1 MDGVARFSIAA
12 FNGARG
18 QGWWWGF
25 FKGGGSI
32 GLHDARCEMMQD
44 GDLGWISGLL
54 LLFLFLL
61 FLLLL
66 FLWLLCRESGW
77 IGWNWWEKR

>member
-18 QGWWWGF
+18 RRKG
-25 FKGGGSI
+25 GGGSI

-54 LLFLFLL
+54 LLLLL
-61 FLLLL
+61 FLLL

-77 IGWNWWEKR
+77 SGWNWWEKR